1 MRIDRL
7 HAMSV
12 FARVVETGSFTRAA
26 ESLGLS
32 RASITITV
40 QQLEAYLKV
49 RLLQRTTRQ
58 LKLTPDG
65 AAYFERCV
73 RILTDVD
80 EAEGVLDTRAPAPR
94 GRLRVDMPA
103 ALGRAI
109 VMPQIHEFCAR
120 YPDIDLVLG
129 FGDRRVDLIQE
140 SVDCVIRVGEL
151 EDSSLVAKKIGTF
164 QQVTVASPLYL
175 RRNGL
180 PETISDLD
188 SHSAANYFS
197 NCTGKVAGLSFI
209 VGGRLEE
216 VYMRGDVTVNDVEAH
231 VQSGLDG
238 MGIIQAARFLTLPY
252 LQSGR
257 LREILPRYPAPTL
270 PISVVYPTS
279 RHLSS
284 TVRVF
289 VDWVTELFRNS
300 ALLSAPPAAQAVKE
314 ETTSEADASKI
325 RLQLVKRISQESTAI
340 VA

>member
-1 MRIDRL
+1 
-7 HAMSV
+7 
-12 FARVVETGSFTRAA
+12 
-26 ESLGLS
+26 
-32 RASITITV
+32 
-40 QQLEAYLKV
+40 
-49 RLLQRTTRQ
+49 
-58 LKLTPDG
+58 
-65 AAYFERCV
+65 
-73 RILTDVD
+73 
-80 EAEGVLDTRAPAPR
+80 
-94 GRLRVDMPA
+94 
-103 ALGRAI
+103 
-109 VMPQIHEFCAR
+109 
-120 YPDIDLVLG
+120 
-129 FGDRRVDLIQE
+129 LIQE
-140 SVDCVIRVGEL
+140 GIDCVIRVGEL

-188 SHSAANYFS
+188 SHIAANYFS
-197 NCTGKVAGLSFI
+197 NCTGKVVGFSFI

-231 VQSGLDG
+231 LQSGLDG

-289 VDWVTELFRNS
+289 VDWAADLFRNS
-300 ALLSAPPAAQAVKE
+300 ALLS
-314 ETTSEADASKI
+314 TIADAHSGCGAAHVVEDGTTPDFDASTI
-325 RLQLVKRISQESTAI
+325 RLQLVKRLSSHEPSP
-340 VA
+340 VAV